1 MIKADTLRTKLKDK
15 LLIFCIYKKIK
26 HFFIYIL
33 LTIVYFIVDTSRLHS
48 PQILGDFRQMLRF
61 FPL

>member
-15 LLIFCIYKKIK
+15 LLIFAFIK
-26 HFFIYIL
+26 NKAFFIYIL